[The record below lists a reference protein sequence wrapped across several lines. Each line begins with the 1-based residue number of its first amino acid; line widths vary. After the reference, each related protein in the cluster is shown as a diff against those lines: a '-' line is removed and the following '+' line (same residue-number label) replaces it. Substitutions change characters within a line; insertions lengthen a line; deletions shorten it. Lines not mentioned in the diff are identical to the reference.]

1 VAPGEKDV
9 KAVKAV
15 IAQLEARWKEQF
27 PGRPFQSGFLDE
39 SISQLF
45 GQERKTAWLMHVAM
59 GVTVLI
65 SCLGLFGLGL
75 FTVRRRAK
83 EIGIRKVLG
92 ASVRRIVTL
101 LSREFA
107 LLVGVSFLIAT
118 PVAGYAAHRW
128 LADFAYRT
136 TLSWWLFAAAGLA
149 ALALALLTVGFQA
162 ARAAMVNPVEALR
175 SE

>member
-1 VAPGEKDV
+1 
-9 KAVKAV
+9 
-15 IAQLEARWKEQF
+15 
-27 PGRPFQSGFLDE
+27 
-39 SISQLF
+39 
-45 GQERKTAWLMHVAM
+45 
-59 GVTVLI
+59 
-65 SCLGLFGLGL
+65 
-75 FTVRRRAK
+75 
-83 EIGIRKVLG
+83 
-92 ASVRRIVTL
+92 